1 LNNKTK
7 KLRFNYS
14 ILISFCKFVATKKK
28 LYFRMKKNIFVLSVL
43 ISFSLIIQ
51 AQVNNP
57 IVTAVPSLSI
67 APDARGGAMGDVGAA
82 TTPDVNSQFW
92 NPAKYVF
99 MDSEAGF
106 SLSYTPWLRKL
117 VTDIDLAYLSGYW
130 KFDQRNAVSASLRY
144 FSLGDITLMDQLG
157 YDQGSAHPNEVAVDA
172 AYSRMLSD
180 NLSGSVALRFIYS
193 DLNNGM
199 NLTGGTEMYPGMS
212 VAADVAAYYKMPI
225 ALQSTDGNLA
235 FGLNISNIGAK
246 VSYDQYQTSNFIPT
260 NLRLGSSFDYPVDN
274 YNKFSVSVDFNK
286 LLVPTQN
293 NMTAAEYSALS
304 PLSGI
309 FRSFSDAPGG
319 FSEELREISWSV
331 GAEYVYNNQF
341 SVRGGYY
348 NEDQYKGNRKYFTAG
363 AGFKLNVFQLDAAY
377 VISTSQSNPLDQT
390 LRFSLSF
397 DLFGLK
403 NLLK

>member
-1 LNNKTK
+1 
-7 KLRFNYS
+7 
-14 ILISFCKFVATKKK
+14 
-28 LYFRMKKNIFVLSVL
+28 MKKIILALCVLFYFS
-43 ISFSLIIQ
+43 ISTI

-67 APDARGGAMGDVGAA
+67 APDARAGGMGDVGAA
-82 TTPDVNSQFW
+82 TSPDVNSQYW

-99 MDSEAGF
+99 MESEAGL

-117 VTDIDLAYLSGYW
+117 VTDIDLAYLTGYW
-130 KFDQRNAVSASLRY
+130 KFNQREALSASLRY

-157 YDQGSAHPNEVAVDA
+157 YDQGSAHPNEIAVDV
-172 AYSRMLSD
+172 AYSRMLSE
-180 NLSGSVALRFIYS
+180 NFSAAATLRFIYS

-199 NLTGGTEMYPGMS
+199 NLTGGTEMYPGKS
-212 VAADVAAYYKMPI
+212 VAADVAAYYKTPI
-225 ALQSTDGNLA
+225 ALQSVDGTLA

-246 VSYDQYQTSNFIPT
+246 MSYDQYETSNFIPT
-260 NLRLGSSFDYPVDN
+260 NMRLGGSFDYPIDN
-274 YNKFSVSVDFNK
+274 YNRVSVSADLNK

-293 NMTAAEYSALS
+293 NLTAKEYSDLT
-304 PLSGI
+304 PISGI
-309 FRSFSDAPGG
+309 FRSFTDAPGG
-319 FSEELREISWSV
+319 FSEELREISWSI
-331 GAEYVYNNQF
+331 GAEYAYNNQF
-341 SVRGGYY
+341 FVRGGYY

-363 AGFKLNVFQLDAAY
+363 AGFKLNVFTLDAGY

-403 NLLK
+403 NLVK